1 MPINDNTFAR
11 SSILMLLIGAAI
23 LVGIVLSSFYQ
34 ARMVEEYFTRVVV
47 LRDARSAAAD
57 MYGLIQ
63 AAETGQRGYLLTQ
76 DEKFLE
82 PYQEALT
89 DLEERM
95 EGLEASLE
103 KEATYSSLLPRIR
116 HLVEEKLGELKRA
129 LDMAKAGDVSGAI
142 AIVETD
148 YGRQVMEELGGLLVN
163 LIQSLEMRL
172 SANVD
177 ELSFYSRTMQWFS
190 IGGGIVI
197 VAVVAGTIV
206 IVLQHVRELS
216 RARSAVEELNADLEE
231 RVEERTEDLMQA
243 NREIQRYAYIVS
255 HDLRAPLVNIM
266 GFTSE
271 LEATLAAVRAYVLA
285 DDGKDLTE
293 DQIRDARLA
302 VEEDLPEAIGF
313 IRSST
318 KKMDALINAI
328 LKISRDGRREL
339 RPEKIDLAEMLENT
353 AASIYHQ
360 VDEAG
365 GEIKIA
371 VGGARGLISD
381 RFSLEQ
387 VFGNLFDNAVKYRH
401 PDRPLHLKVRAMPAG
416 RNAVRIEV
424 EDNGRGIAPA
434 DHERVFEL
442 FRRSGVQDQQGEG
455 IGLAHVRSLARNLG
469 GEITV
474 TSTLGGGSTFI
485 IRLPMDL
492 SHYVRSN
499 GP

>member
-1 MPINDNTFAR
+1 
-11 SSILMLLIGAAI
+11 
-23 LVGIVLSSFYQ
+23 
-34 ARMVEEYFTRVVV
+34 TRVVV

-116 HLVEEKLGELKRA
+116 HLVEDKLGELKRA
-129 LDMAKAGDVSGAI
+129 IEMAKAGDVSGAI

-243 NREIQRYAYIVS
+243 NREIQRYAY
-255 HDLRAPLVNIM
+255 
-266 GFTSE
+266 
-271 LEATLAAVRAYVLA
+271 
-285 DDGKDLTE
+285 
-293 DQIRDARLA
+293 
-302 VEEDLPEAIGF
+302 
-313 IRSST
+313 
-318 KKMDALINAI
+318 
-328 LKISRDGRREL
+328 
-339 RPEKIDLAEMLENT
+339 
-353 AASIYHQ
+353 
-360 VDEAG
+360 
-365 GEIKIA
+365 
-371 VGGARGLISD
+371 
-381 RFSLEQ
+381 
-387 VFGNLFDNAVKYRH
+387 
-401 PDRPLHLKVRAMPAG
+401 
-416 RNAVRIEV
+416 
-424 EDNGRGIAPA
+424 
-434 DHERVFEL
+434 
-442 FRRSGVQDQQGEG
+442 
-455 IGLAHVRSLARNLG
+455 
-469 GEITV
+469 
-474 TSTLGGGSTFI
+474 
-485 IRLPMDL
+485 
-492 SHYVRSN
+492 
-499 GP
+499 